1 MQVRRQSK
9 QRHDMIGVSIC
20 KTYGCA
26 NVALSFNPLLLLLLW
41 LLRGLLWF
49 SCCLLYQ
56 SAKPNPKLSKKH
68 SIDHCSCKIWKK
80 TCFSVFLI
88 FEWQFTCLPSSPEL
102 RSSMQHSVP
111 YNNLKKINGWCKQ
124 ILPKLMLRIYSIM
137 YLQISFLHIPGIP
150 EVILSLRILWTPKT
164 TVWKVPHPSH
174 HPCLLSS
181 GPSHERTHPCECHH
195 HHHPTNRRVP
205 LLGGGFNPLKKY

>member
-1 MQVRRQSK
+1 MLHCLST
-9 QRHDMIGVSIC
+9 HC
-20 KTYGCA
+20 YCCCCGCCA
-26 NVALSFNPLLLLLLW
+26 GCCGFHAAFCTKARNQIQNCQKNIPLTIAVARFE
-41 LLRGLLWF
+41 
-49 SCCLLYQ
+49 
-56 SAKPNPKLSKKH
+56 
-68 SIDHCSCKIWKK
+68 KK

-102 RSSMQHSVP
+102 RSNMQHSVP
-111 YNNLKKINGWCKQ
+111 YNNLKKVNGWCKQ

-181 GPSHERTHPCECHH
+181 GPSHERIHPCECHH

>member
-1 MQVRRQSK
+1 MQNVWLCKCCIVFQPTVTAVAVAVARVAVVFMLPSVPKRETKSK
-9 QRHDMIGVSIC
+9 TVK
-20 KTYGCA
+20 KT
-26 NVALSFNPLLLLLLW
+26 FHWPLQLQDL
-41 LLRGLLWF
+41 
-49 SCCLLYQ
+49 
-56 SAKPNPKLSKKH
+56 K
-68 SIDHCSCKIWKK
+68 KK

-102 RSSMQHSVP
+102 RSNMQHSVP
-111 YNNLKKINGWCKQ
+111 YNNLKKVNGWCKQ

-181 GPSHERTHPCECHH
+181 GPSHERIHPCECHH